1 MNLTIMPNIC
11 QEEPPNPKMGI
22 FMEGIMF
29 SDLISVK
36 QGLIPNFIFVLSKTM
51 NDFIWIV
58 EQYPKWHAKL
68 NILSPSECF

>member
-36 QGLIPNFIFVLSKTM
+36 QGLIPNFIFVPSKT
-51 NDFIWIV
+51 IV